1 MPAGKSQN
9 PETVTLHGPKQ
20 KGLAREEDRGS
31 EGAQRMERLEQP
43 WDNLSAIAAAGEQGC
58 GVGGWGGAA
67 LGLRGGR
74 STLWGTEPSGRPP
87 QCGHLVWGL
96 GRQAGPVRPGTSG
109 QNQQTGSPTS

>member
-58 GVGGWGGAA
+58 GVGVICIEEEGEGG
-67 LGLRGGR
+67 GEREGKREKEEDDKDKGQGGR
-74 STLWGTEPSGRPP
+74 
-87 QCGHLVWGL
+87 
-96 GRQAGPVRPGTSG
+96 
-109 QNQQTGSPTS
+109 